1 MRFLI
6 KKGKLNIIADI
17 FRNLKW
23 VLTILNRYSVKLYL
37 FMMLM
42 ILISIYQ
49 LFLTS
54 RMGNIIDIA
63 LADNAGE
70 LFKKGAALVALYAVS
85 VIAGLLSDRISAVNF
100 NNMYNDLNLIAYSKV
115 MDSSWEEI
123 TEYHSGDLITR
134 LTSDVKSVALNTC
147 RLIPTVMSKM
157 IMVFLAG
164 LYILYLDY
172 TMVLVAIVV
181 APVVLLSSRA
191 FMGKVYESHR
201 TIKEIES
208 SINSYNKE
216 TFNNIQAVKAF
227 NLGKFFYKKM
237 YSMESRRK
245 EADLKSNEYSLLSLL
260 VSFLTE
266 IVGAFICIGWMYY
279 RVHTGV
285 ISFGALT
292 VLAFLAYQIG
302 GALKSTL
309 NLVPDIM
316 EYMASTD
323 RLKKLIMLHD
333 EDEFVPDDDID
344 IFTDL
349 AKENGVSIHL
359 ENMYFKYRN
368 GYSVFEGAC
377 LDAEPGEI
385 IALVGPSGEGK
396 TTMLRIILGIVSKL
410 SGTVYASV
418 SDKKLSLGKQTRSF
432 ISYVPQGNTM
442 MAGSIIENM
451 RLINQNATESDI
463 REALE
468 AACIGE
474 FIDSLPDGLEHVL
487 GESGLGFSEGQNQRL
502 SIARAL
508 LKDSPVLLMDEATS
522 ALDVATERKVLDNI
536 MRKNPKKTVI
546 LTTHR
551 PTVLS
556 MCDRVY
562 RIADKKT
569 RVIGKN
575 DIQKLMDEF

>member
-1 MRFLI
+1 
-6 KKGKLNIIADI
+6 
-17 FRNLKW
+17 
-23 VLTILNRYSVKLYL
+23 
-37 FMMLM
+37 
-42 ILISIYQ
+42 
-49 LFLTS
+49 
-54 RMGNIIDIA
+54 
-63 LADNAGE
+63 
-70 LFKKGAALVALYAVS
+70 
-85 VIAGLLSDRISAVNF
+85 
-100 NNMYNDLNLIAYSKV
+100 
-115 MDSSWEEI
+115 
-123 TEYHSGDLITR
+123 
-134 LTSDVKSVALNTC
+134 
-147 RLIPTVMSKM
+147 
-157 IMVFLAG
+157 
-164 LYILYLDY
+164 
-172 TMVLVAIVV
+172 
-181 APVVLLSSRA
+181 
-191 FMGKVYESHR
+191 
-201 TIKEIES
+201 
-208 SINSYNKE
+208 
-216 TFNNIQAVKAF
+216 
-227 NLGKFFYKKM
+227 
-237 YSMESRRK
+237 
-245 EADLKSNEYSLLSLL
+245 
-260 VSFLTE
+260 
-266 IVGAFICIGWMYY
+266 
-279 RVHTGV
+279 
-285 ISFGALT
+285 
-292 VLAFLAYQIG
+292 
-302 GALKSTL
+302 
-309 NLVPDIM
+309 
-316 EYMASTD
+316 
-323 RLKKLIMLHD
+323 
-333 EDEFVPDDDID
+333 
-344 IFTDL
+344 
-349 AKENGVSIHL
+349 
-359 ENMYFKYRN
+359 
-368 GYSVFEGAC
+368 
-377 LDAEPGEI
+377 
-385 IALVGPSGEGK
+385 
-396 TTMLRIILGIVSKL
+396 MLRIILGIVSKL